1 MAGIGPREKNL
12 LGIAALAVM
21 AAGAYWY
28 FLHRPRAIELADT
41 RMRVERLQT
50 ENDRAKAE
58 VAKGRPEEI
67 RAQLAQYSQNLALIR
82 TLVPTS
88 NEVPALLEQVSTAAR
103 RVGLDLAAV
112 TPQPVIKGDRYDT
125 YRYSI
130 DIAGNYHDLATFLT
144 NVGSLTRIVAPLNLQ
159 LTQPSN
165 PAAAKA
171 RAQKDASVV
180 DARFLIQTYVSK
192 ASSNLPMPPT
202 TGDN

>member
-1 MAGIGPREKNL
+1 MAGMGQREKNL

-28 FLHRPRAIELADT
+28 FLHRPKAVELAET
-41 RMRVERLQT
+41 RTRVERLQT
-50 ENDRAKAE
+50 ENDKAKAE

-112 TPQPVIKGDRYDT
+112 TPQPVIRGDRYDT
-125 YRYSI
+125 YRYNI

-144 NVGSLTRIVAPLNLQ
+144 NVGSLTRIVAPMNLQ
-159 LTQPSN
+159 LSQPSN

-192 ASSNLPMPPT
+192 AGTTMPMPPT

>member
-1 MAGIGPREKNL
+1 MADIGQREKNL
-12 LGIAALAVM
+12 IGIAALAVM
-21 AAGAYWY
+21 AAGAYWW
-28 FLHRPRAIELADT
+28 FLHKPRAVELDAT
-41 RMRVERLQT
+41 QARVERLQT
-50 ENDRAKAE
+50 ENDKAKAE

-67 RAQLAQYSQNLALIR
+67 RAQLALYQQNLALIR

-112 TPQPVIKGDRYDT
+112 TPQPVIQGARYDT
-125 YRYSI
+125 YRYNI

-144 NVGSLTRIVAPLNLQ
+144 NVGSLTRIVAPMNLQ
-159 LTQPSN
+159 LSQPSN
-165 PAAAKA
+165 PRAARA

-180 DARFLIQTYVSK
+180 DARLLIQTYVSK
-192 ASSNLPMPPT
+192 PGTNAPMPPT

>member
-1 MAGIGPREKNL
+1 MAGMGEREKKL
-12 LGIAALAVM
+12 VGVAAIAVM
-21 AAGAYWY
+21 VAFAYWY
-28 FLHRPRAIELADT
+28 FFHRPAAEKLDAT
-41 RMRVERLQT
+41 KARVERLKT
-50 ENDRAKAE
+50 ENDKAKAE

-67 RAQLAQYSQNLALIR
+67 RAQLAQYQQNLALIR

-112 TPQPVIKGDRYDT
+112 TPQPVIQGARYDT
-125 YRYSI
+125 YRYNI
-130 DIAGNYHDLATFLT
+130 DIVGNYHDLATFLT
-144 NVGSLTRIVAPLNLQ
+144 NVGSLTRIVAPMNVQ
-159 LTQPSN
+159 LSQPSN

-192 ASSNLPMPPT
+192 AGAIVPMPAA

>member
-1 MAGIGPREKNL
+1 MAAMGQREKNL
-12 LGIAALAVM
+12 VGIAALALM
-21 AAGAYWY
+21 AAGAYWW
-28 FLHRPRAIELADT
+28 FIHRPKAAELAAT
-41 RMRVERLQT
+41 SARVERLKT
-50 ENDRAKAE
+50 ENDKAKAE

-67 RAQLAQYSQNLALIR
+67 RAQLAQYQQNLALIR

-112 TPQPVIKGDRYDT
+112 TPQPVIPGDRYDT
-125 YRYSI
+125 YRYNI
-130 DIAGNYHDLATFLT
+130 DIAGNYHALAVFLT
-144 NVGSLTRIVAPLNLQ
+144 NVGSLTRIVAPMNLQ
-159 LTQPSN
+159 LSQPSN

-192 ASSNLPMPPT
+192 PISGGPLIPT
-202 TGDN
+202 GAN

>member
-192 ASSNLPMPPT
+192 AGTNLPMPST

>member
-1 MAGIGPREKNL
+1 MAGMGQREKNL

-28 FLHRPRAIELADT
+28 FLHRPKAVELAET
-41 RMRVERLQT
+41 RTRVERLQT
-50 ENDRAKAE
+50 ENDKAKAE

-112 TPQPVIKGDRYDT
+112 TPQPVIRGDRYDT
-125 YRYSI
+125 YRYNI

-144 NVGSLTRIVAPLNLQ
+144 NVGSLTRIVAPMNLQ
-159 LTQPSN
+159 LSQPSN
-165 PAAAKA
+165 PAAARA

-192 ASSNLPMPPT
+192 ASVNVPMPSS

>member
-1 MAGIGPREKNL
+1 MAGIGQREKNL
-12 LGIAALAVM
+12 IGIAALAMM
-21 AAGAYWY
+21 AAGAYWW
-28 FLHRPRAIELADT
+28 FLHKPRAVELDAT
-41 RMRVERLQT
+41 HARVERLKT
-50 ENDRAKAE
+50 ENDKAKAE

-67 RAQLAQYSQNLALIR
+67 RAQLALYQQNLALIR

-112 TPQPVIKGDRYDT
+112 TPQPVIQGDRYDT
-125 YRYSI
+125 YRYNI

-144 NVGSLTRIVAPLNLQ
+144 NVGSLTRIVAPMNLQ
-159 LTQPSN
+159 LSQPSN
-165 PAAAKA
+165 PRAARA

-180 DARFLIQTYVSK
+180 DARLLIQTYVSK
-192 ASSNLPMPPT
+192 PGTNVPMPPT

>member
-41 RMRVERLQT
+41 RTRVERLQT

-192 ASSNLPMPPT
+192 PGTTLPMPST

>member
-1 MAGIGPREKNL
+1 MAGMGQREKNL
-12 LGIAALAVM
+12 VGIAALAFM
-21 AAGAYWY
+21 AAGGYWW
-28 FLHRPRAIELADT
+28 FLHKPKAAELELT
-41 RMRVERLQT
+41 RERVERLQT
-50 ENDRAKAE
+50 ENDRAKTE

-67 RAQLAQYSQNLALIR
+67 RAQLAQYQQNLALIR

-112 TPQPVIKGDRYDT
+112 TPQPVIPGERYDT
-125 YRYSI
+125 YRYNI

-144 NVGSLTRIVAPLNLQ
+144 NVGSLTRIVAPMNLQ
-159 LTQPSN
+159 LSQPGN
-165 PAAAKA
+165 VDAAKQ
-171 RAQKDASVV
+171 RAQRDGSRI

-192 ASSNLPMPPT
+192 TSTVLPAPSQ

>member
-28 FLHRPRAIELADT
+28 FLHRPKAIELAET
-41 RMRVERLQT
+41 RTRVERLQT

-192 ASSNLPMPPT
+192 AGTNLPMPST

>member
-1 MAGIGPREKNL
+1 MADIGQREKNL
-12 LGIAALAVM
+12 IGIAALAMM
-21 AAGAYWY
+21 AAGAYWW
-28 FLHRPRAIELADT
+28 FLHKPRAVELDAT
-41 RMRVERLQT
+41 NARVERLKT
-50 ENDRAKAE
+50 ENDKAKAE

-67 RAQLAQYSQNLALIR
+67 RAQLALYQQNLALIR

-112 TPQPVIKGDRYDT
+112 TPQPVIHGDRYDT
-125 YRYSI
+125 YRYNI

-144 NVGSLTRIVAPLNLQ
+144 NVGSLTRIVAPMNLQ
-159 LTQPSN
+159 LSQPSN
-165 PAAAKA
+165 PRAARA

-192 ASSNLPMPPT
+192 PGMNAPMPPT

>member
-1 MAGIGPREKNL
+1 MAAMGQREKNL
-12 LGIAALAVM
+12 VGIAALALM
-21 AAGAYWY
+21 AAAAYWW
-28 FLHRPRAIELADT
+28 FIHRPKAAELAATAD
-41 RMRVERLQT
+41 RVERLKT
-50 ENDRAKAE
+50 ENDKAKAE

-67 RAQLAQYSQNLALIR
+67 RAQLAQYQQNLALIR

-112 TPQPVIKGDRYDT
+112 TPQPVIPGDRYDT
-125 YRYSI
+125 YRYNI
-130 DIAGNYHDLATFLT
+130 DIAGNYHDLAVFLT
-144 NVGSLTRIVAPLNLQ
+144 NVGSLTRIVAPMNLQ
-159 LTQPSN
+159 LSQPSN

-192 ASSNLPMPPT
+192 PLSSGPLAPT
-202 TGDN
+202 PGDN

>member
-1 MAGIGPREKNL
+1 MAGMGQREKNL
-12 LGIAALAVM
+12 VGIAALAVM
-21 AAGAYWY
+21 AALAYWW
-28 FLHRPRAIELADT
+28 FLHRPKAVELQAT
-41 RMRVERLQT
+41 STRVERLRS
-50 ENDRAKAE
+50 ENDKAKAE

-67 RAQLAQYSQNLALIR
+67 RAQLAQYQQNLALIR

-112 TPQPVIKGDRYDT
+112 TPQPVIHGDRYDT
-125 YRYSI
+125 YRYNI
-130 DIAGNYHDLATFLT
+130 DIVGNYHDLATFLT
-144 NVGSLTRIVAPLNLQ
+144 NVGSLTRIVAPMNLQ
-159 LTQPSN
+159 LSQPSN

-171 RAQKDASVV
+171 RSQKDGSVV

-192 ASSNLPMPPT
+192 ASTNLPMPPT

>member
-1 MAGIGPREKNL
+1 MAGMGQREKNL
-12 LGIAALAVM
+12 VGIAALAAM

-28 FLHRPRAIELADT
+28 FLHRPKAIELDAT
-41 RMRVERLQT
+41 KTRVERLRV
-50 ENDRAKAE
+50 ENDKAKAE

-67 RAQLAQYSQNLALIR
+67 RAQLALYQQNLALIR

-112 TPQPVIKGDRYDT
+112 TPQPVIHGDRYDT
-125 YRYSI
+125 YRYNI
-130 DIAGNYHDLATFLT
+130 DIAGSYHDVATFLT
-144 NVGSLTRIVAPLNLQ
+144 NVGSLTRIVAPMNLQ
-159 LTQPSN
+159 LSQPSN

-171 RAQKDASVV
+171 RAQKDAARV
-180 DARFLIQTYVSK
+180 DARFLIQTYVAKTSTL
-192 ASSNLPMPPT
+192 LPPPPT

>member
-1 MAGIGPREKNL
+1 MAMGQREKNL
-12 LGIAALAVM
+12 VGFAAVAVM
-21 AAGAYWY
+21 VAFAYWY
-28 FLHRPRAIELADT
+28 FLHRPKAIELDTT
-41 RMRVERLQT
+41 RMRVERLKS
-50 ENDRAKAE
+50 ENDKAKAE

-67 RAQLAQYSQNLALIR
+67 RAQLAQYQQNLALIR

-112 TPQPVIKGDRYDT
+112 TPQPVIQGARYDT
-125 YRYSI
+125 YRYNI
-130 DIAGNYHDLATFLT
+130 DIVGNYHDLATFLT
-144 NVGSLTRIVAPLNLQ
+144 NVGSLTRIVAPMIVQ
-159 LTQPSN
+159 LSQPSN

-192 ASSNLPMPPT
+192 ASTIVPMPAT